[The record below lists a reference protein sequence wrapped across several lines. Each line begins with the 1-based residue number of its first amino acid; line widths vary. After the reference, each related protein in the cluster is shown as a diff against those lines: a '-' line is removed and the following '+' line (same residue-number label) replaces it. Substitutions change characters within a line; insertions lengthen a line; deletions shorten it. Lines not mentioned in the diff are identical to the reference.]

1 MMRELDHLEAHTL
14 LHPALDG
21 ELDTLDIVRFEAH
34 LAGCAECAAEYA
46 RLKALSS
53 AIRERATRYEAPAE
67 LREALVASLFAVS
80 PRPSGEREGPTAK
93 RWEGE
98 GAASKASLLPID
110 QPSGAT
116 PSPVRSV
123 GAATLSPLGRGFR
136 PRAWLRPAAG
146 GFTVGAA
153 LAAGL
158 ALLITT
164 SNMNDTVTDSI
175 VTAHIRALQPGHLT
189 DVQISDQHQVKP
201 WFDGKIDFAPPVKE
215 LGDQGFDLVGGRLDY
230 IQGREAAV
238 IVYRHKLH
246 MIDLFVTRADQGGSG
261 AASAPSPRTTPSGYN
276 VERWTDGGQD
286 YWAVSDLNRN
296 ELGDFAKAWQ
306 GR

>member
-1 MMRELDHLEAHTL
+1 MMRELDHIEAHTL

-21 ELDTLDIVRFEAH
+21 ELDTLDMVRFEAH
-34 LAGCAECAAEYA
+34 LAGCADCAAEYA

-53 AIRERATRYEAPAE
+53 AIRERATRHEAPTE
-67 LREALVASLFAVS
+67 LRSDLL
-80 PRPSGEREGPTAK
+80 R
-93 RWEGE
+93 
-98 GAASKASLLPID
+98 SLLPT
-110 QPSGAT
+110 Q
-116 PSPVRSV
+116 SPPPNLPHRGGGTRVEDASSKALPLD
-123 GAATLSPLGRGFR
+123 GGGLGGGGTLAAAPNTILPFPKNR
-136 PRAWLRPAAG
+136 WLRPAAA
-146 GFTVGAA
+146 GFAVGAA

-158 ALLITT
+158 ALMITT
-164 SNMNDTVTDSI
+164 RAVDDTVTDSI

-215 LGDQGFDLVGGRLDY
+215 LSDQGFDLVGGRLDY

-238 IVYRHKLH
+238 IVYRRKLH
-246 MIDLFVTRADQGGSG
+246 MIDLFVTRADHGGSG
-261 AASAPSPRTTPSGYN
+261 TASAPAPRTTPSGYN
-276 VERWTDGGQD
+276 VERWSEGGQD